1 MPGAFNAGIVY
12 RLSSRRPG
20 LSMIR
25 PRTAPANHYLLR
37 GPLMQT
43 AVTKRGQTVI
53 PAAIRK
59 RYHID
64 GSVHLVWLDDGETI
78 RAVPVPK
85 DPLRALRGRGR
96 GERLR
101 ERLPAERQADRD
113 RETRS

>member
-20 LSMIR
+20 LSMLR
-25 PRTAPANHYLLR
+25 PPTAPAKHYLLR

-78 RAVPVPK
+78 RVVPVPK
-85 DPLRALRGRGR
+85 DPLRALRGRSR

-101 ERLPAERQADRD
+101 ERLLAKRQADRD